1 MTDSNPSPNDDRN
14 PKPRLDDGAGMR
26 IAMRAA
32 NPGSGAFGNSSM
44 GFGTGRDPSTH
55 IHVNRPGRL
64 TDREL
69 ADLYQDGMVQK
80 IVDAFPV
87 ECADTW
93 MRYTFTRQTNYRG
106 YGVDGG
112 AIEDYLDNRVEPSD
126 LDDELSLSSIKA
138 LFREQS
144 INARIFRSAYIL
156 IGVDDG
162 RDFREPIDAGNIRS
176 IQYLEPLYHTDLHP
190 DKRGAYQLSRGR
202 TDDRAMP
209 FNGKIHPSR
218 IIHFSGKAKP
228 RYLRSLE
235 TEEDYS
241 VIDGV
246 FKALSRASQSL
257 DALTYYIQTAS
268 VFDYGL
274 DGFSDIRD
282 SEDEDAIA
290 QRMQSVMFALSALR
304 VFIRDSKR
312 ESMSTVTRNFGGV
325 GDAID
330 RITDS
335 ICFYTDIPR
344 HILFGTS
351 NKKGLGN
358 VGQEGTEERQWD
370 DLKIAWRSRHWSNP
384 YLYLGKLACL
394 AKDSP
399 TGGRL
404 PKGLGVEIPSGLK
417 RSETDKLANM
427 KTYAEAAKILI
438 GIGALHEV
446 EVRQA
451 FAGDEPNFNLVL
463 DDRISEQLNDAVDD
477 LEMME
482 AEIVED
488 DEQALLEGN
497 TDALDSNSPTNPELW
512 ARCVA
517 KAKRKFDV
525 YPSAYA
531 NSYAAKEYKRMGG
544 GWRSDDRADDLREWH
559 KQKWVNIATGKE
571 CGEGDTDGKGK
582 PKCLPKSKAAGLSE
596 AEKKKLVARKRR
608 KDPDANRKGK
618 PINVSSSLD
627 EDDRLDDSEDDW
639 FRGDDGYLVYFGGRR
654 TPVAVSA
661 SSRSEAISKARK
673 LKKRGGDNVV
683 SARKPTAS
691 EKKTAANGGWIRTGA
706 NGEAAGKS
714 KLRGYGPKPGIR
726 KDEDELLADAEWDAI
741 AVVNETAIDEA
752 LGDI

>member
-1 MTDSNPSPNDDRN
+1 
-14 PKPRLDDGAGMR
+14 
-26 IAMRAA
+26 MRAA
-32 NPGSGAFGNSSM
+32 NPSQGAFGNNSM
-44 GFGTGRDPSTH
+44 GFGTGRDPTTH
-55 IHVNRPGRL
+55 VHINRPARL

-80 IVDAFPV
+80 IVDSFPV

-93 MRYTFTRQTNYRG
+93 MRYTFKCQTNYRG

-126 LDDELSLSSIKA
+126 LDAELSLSSVKA

-162 RDFREPIDAGNIRS
+162 RDFREPVDAANIRS
-176 IQYLEPLYHTDLHP
+176 IQYLEPLYHTDLYP
-190 DKRGAYQLSRGR
+190 NKRGAYQLSRGR
-202 TDDRAMP
+202 SDNREMP
-209 FNGKIHPSR
+209 FNGIIHPSR
-218 IIHFSGKAKP
+218 ILKFSGKAKP
-228 RYLRSLE
+228 RYLHSLE

-241 VIDGV
+241 AIDGV

-257 DALTYYIQTAS
+257 DALNYYIGTAS
-268 VFDYGL
+268 IFDYGL

-282 SEDEDAIA
+282 KEDEEAIA

-304 VFIRDSKR
+304 IFIRDSQR

-335 ICFYTDIPR
+335 ICYYTDIPR

-370 DLKIAWRSRHWSNP
+370 DLKIAWRSRHWSNH

-417 RSETDKLANM
+417 RSEADKLASL

-438 GIGALHEV
+438 EIGAVYEV

-451 FAGDEPNFNLVL
+451 FAGDEPNYNLTL
-463 DDRISEQLNDAVDD
+463 DERISDRINDEVDNPPEDDD
-477 LEMME
+477 LLE
-482 AEIVED
+482 AELID
-488 DEQALLEGN
+488 DEDQALLEDN
-497 TDALDSNSPTNPELW
+497 ADALDGNSPTNPELW
-512 ARCVA
+512 AQCVA

-525 YPSAYA
+525 YPSLYA
-531 NSYAAKEYKRMGG
+531 NQWAAAEYKKLGG
-544 GWRSDDRADDLREWH
+544 GWRSD
-559 KQKWVNIATGKE
+559 
-571 CGEGDTDGKGK
+571 
-582 PKCLPKSKAAGLSE
+582 
-596 AEKKKLVARKRR
+596 
-608 KDPDANRKGK
+608 
-618 PINVSSSLD
+618 
-627 EDDRLDDSEDDW
+627 EDDVDVEERS
-639 FRGDDGYLVYFGGRR
+639 DGGWLVYFGGRR

-673 LKKRGGDNVV
+673 LKKRGGENVV
-683 SARKPTAS
+683 SARRANAS
-691 EKKTAANGGWIRTGA
+691 ERKTAANGGWIRTGA
-706 NGEAAGKS
+706 NGEKPGQS
-714 KLRGYGPKPGIR
+714 KLRGYGPKPGSR
-726 KDEDELLADAEWDAI
+726 KDDDEDLLADEEWDAI
-741 AVVNETAIDEA
+741 AAIGEGEIDEA
-752 LGDI
+752 LEEI